1 VLIEHTHTHT
11 HTHTHKMSMYKCV
24 LLLVVLLGCVW
35 CKRYTPDWPSLDS
48 RELPTWYDESK
59 FGVLMV
65 YGVYSV
71 PAVFSEW
78 MWYSWKIGFPPATIA
93 YMKKN
98 YRPDFT
104 YADFAKDFTS
114 EFFNA
119 SVIEEI
125 VRSSGAKF
133 VTYVFIHTR
142 THSSIL
148 LFPIEA
154 N

>member
-1 VLIEHTHTHT
+1 MFTF
-11 HTHTHKMSMYKCV
+11 KCV
-24 LLLVVLLGCVW
+24 LLIVVLLESAW

-48 RELPTWYDESK
+48 RVLPTWYDESK
-59 FGVLMV
+59 LGVFMH
-65 YGVYSV
+65 YGVFSV
-71 PAVFSEW
+71 PSVFSEW
-78 MWYSWKIGFPPATIA
+78 MWYAWKIAA
-93 YMKKN
+93 YPDAVAFMKQN

-119 SVIEEI
+119 SVIEDI

-133 VTYVFIHTR
+133 VVTFLYTHTR
-142 THSSIL
+142 THAVARL
-148 LFPIEA
+148 LSFPIEA